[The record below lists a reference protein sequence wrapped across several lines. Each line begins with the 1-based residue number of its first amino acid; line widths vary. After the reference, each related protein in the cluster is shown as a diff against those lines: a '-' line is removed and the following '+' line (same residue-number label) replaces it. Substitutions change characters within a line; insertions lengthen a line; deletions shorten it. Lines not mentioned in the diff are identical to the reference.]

1 MFIWC
6 LCEKSFIDGMSSDI
20 PNSGLPTQPAL
31 PQALLDFGTAFGLLR
46 VGSFGMIC
54 LVEELNIFNG

>member
-1 MFIWC
+1 
-6 LCEKSFIDGMSSDI
+6 MSSDI

-54 LVEELNIFNG
+54 LVEEL